1 MDAAGP
7 ATDDSGL
14 SSDEM
19 LGRLRA
25 LSGRWHEL
33 AKYLPALQRAGIDG
47 MAVEEATGLE
57 RKIQNVWSTAAQVR
71 VARGQGGRKW
81 RAAVGWF
88 AAAWLRCTAAITC
101 WSASILC
108 CCAGLCSA

>member
-7 ATDDSGL
+7 ASGDTGL
-14 SSDEM
+14 SNDEM

-71 VARGQGGRKW
+71 
-81 RAAVGWF
+81 AAG
-88 AAAWLRCTAAITC
+88 
-101 WSASILC
+101 
-108 CCAGLCSA
+108 

>member
-7 ATDDSGL
+7 ASGDTGL
-14 SSDEM
+14 SNDEM

-25 LSGRWHEL
+25 LSGHWHEL

-71 VARGQGGRKW
+71 
-81 RAAVGWF
+81 AAG
-88 AAAWLRCTAAITC
+88 
-101 WSASILC
+101 
-108 CCAGLCSA
+108 